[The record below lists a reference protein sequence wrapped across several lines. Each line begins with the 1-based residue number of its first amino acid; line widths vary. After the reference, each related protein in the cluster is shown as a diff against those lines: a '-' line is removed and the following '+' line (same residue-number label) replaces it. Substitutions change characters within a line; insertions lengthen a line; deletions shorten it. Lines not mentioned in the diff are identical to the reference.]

1 MLPLAFALHNCMAN
15 LEDQES
21 LEKLKRPGSLSKVE
35 LLINGRIT
43 ALSLGPGGVCC
54 CCFGGFVGFLNHMIL
69 IPLSE
74 VFFTEMMHFENFF
87 IISL

>member
-43 ALSLGPGGVCC
+43 TLSLGPGGVCC
-54 CCFGGFVGFLNHMIL
+54 C
-69 IPLSE
+69 
-74 VFFTEMMHFENFF
+74 
-87 IISL
+87 